1 MPCVPLPLSCVRHA
15 KQGKQ
20 ITQPY
25 GKHRC
30 SCAWWLPPRPV
41 ATARK
46 RRRGHGAPH
55 VGSLCQGCLRQAC
68 GCGWPGAGLR
78 PPGVAGP
85 GLAAGDLHQA
95 FGRAALGTFLPA
107 RCSPQPFVQERR
119 RQEAG
124 PVISASPQRCARL
137 SSMGPTRPRAA
148 RAVCSPHLGLLLFC
162 LGSYRAC
169 LPVLRS
175 PAWGSPTA
183 APASFARPGLS
194 EPPRRRELTASCSA
208 AWTQPAPAL
217 PAPEPPHWVVAAA
230 WSLPAEG
237 CSEPPACPCSPGA
250 RLISP
255 PGPGL

>member
-1 MPCVPLPLSCVRHA
+1 MQSRVSKLPSPTGNIAAAVPGGCHHGPWPLPGNGAVATGPRTWAPCARAACGRRAAAAGPVLGCVPLAWLGLGSPQGICTRPSGGRLS
-15 KQGKQ
+15 
-20 ITQPY
+20 
-25 GKHRC
+25 
-30 SCAWWLPPRPV
+30 
-41 ATARK
+41 ARF
-46 RRRGHGAPH
+46 P
-55 VGSLCQGCLRQAC
+55 
-68 GCGWPGAGLR
+68 
-78 PPGVAGP
+78 
-85 GLAAGDLHQA
+85 
-95 FGRAALGTFLPA
+95 PA

-208 AWTQPAPAL
+208 AWPQPAPAL

-255 PGPGL
+255 PGPGM